1 MTTRLR
7 KQQEDTNFRIL
18 RKLDE
23 NPKLT
28 QRELAK
34 SLGLSLG
41 GLNYCLQALLDKGV
55 VKMHNFQ
62 NSQNKVAYAYLLTP
76 AGIAEKAALTGRFL
90 KRKLEEYEALKAEI
104 ETLQQEAQS
113 KEGDP
118 SAPIESSAS
127 QAASSADAQLVNVL
141 SNFPYLEQAIVFGSV
156 AGGRARPDSDL
167 DVAVAAQQALTAS
180 QTKELMETLAEKTGR
195 SIDLIDLKAVTE
207 PLLGQI
213 LQHGRRLLGSDCAY
227 AQLINRHLIEQAD
240 FVPYRNRVLSERRV
254 AWIGQ

>member
-18 RKLDE
+18 RKLEE
-23 NPKLT
+23 NPNLT
-28 QRELAK
+28 QRELAT

-76 AGIAEKAALTGRFL
+76 TGIAEKAALTGRFL

-104 ETLQQEAQS
+104 DTLQHEAALS
-113 KEGDP
+113 TGGNVASHEP
-118 SAPIESSAS
+118 FAS
-127 QAASSADAQLVNVL
+127 QSTACADPQLLQVL
-141 SNFPYLEQAIVFGSV
+141 SSFAYLEQAIVFGSV
-156 AGGRARPDSDL
+156 AQGRARPESDL
-167 DVAVAAQQALTAS
+167 DMAVAAAQALTAT
-180 QTKELMETLAEKTGR
+180 QKIDIIDALTEITGR
-195 SIDLIDLKAVTE
+195 PIDLIDLNVVAE

-213 LQHGRRLLGSDCAY
+213 LRHGRRLLGSDAAY
-227 AQLINRHLIEQAD
+227 GRLISRHVLEQAD
-240 FVPYRNRVLSERRV
+240 FVPYRNRVLAERRA
-254 AWIGQ
+254 AWIG